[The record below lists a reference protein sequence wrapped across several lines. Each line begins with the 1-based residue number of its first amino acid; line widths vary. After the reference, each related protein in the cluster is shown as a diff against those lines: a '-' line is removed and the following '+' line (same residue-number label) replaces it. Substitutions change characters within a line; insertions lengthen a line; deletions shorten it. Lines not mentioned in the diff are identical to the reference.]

1 MMHTTDTLTAATGAE
16 IFTQSWLP
24 ENDIQAV
31 LVIAH
36 GLSEHSGRYL
46 TFVQYFVERNYAVYA
61 LDHEGHGQSG
71 GMRGHIN
78 EFDDFVETLNTFI
91 DAIESRHQGK
101 KIFLV
106 GHSMGGAIS
115 VNYLLKYQQ
124 RLAGCLL
131 SGAALSVGQ
140 VISPFQQQVLRLFS
154 LVLPRVPLIKI
165 EGEAVSRDPAVVEAY
180 ENDPLVYRG
189 KATAR
194 LLAEIVSAA
203 KRGLLLAG
211 EISLPL
217 FIMHGGGDLLTSPSG
232 SEELYEKVASTDK
245 TLKIYDGLYHEIF
258 LEEEKYEVF
267 ADIEEWL
274 IRHH

>member
-46 TFVQYFVERNYAVYA
+46 PFVHYFVERNYAVYA

-78 EFDDFVETLNTFI
+78 HFDDFVETLNVFI
-91 DAIESRHQGK
+91 DRIEERHAGK

-140 VISPFQQQVLRLFS
+140 VISPFQQQVLRFFS

>member
-1 MMHTTDTLTAATGAE
+1 MHTTDTLTAATGAE

-46 TFVQYFVERNYAVYA
+46 PFVQYFVERNYAVYA

-140 VISPFQQQVLRLFS
+140 VISPFQQQVLRFFS